1 MKKSRVASI
10 LVVDDNSQNLQLLG
24 SVLQERGYDVA
35 FAMNGKEA
43 LDYLTEELPDLIL
56 LDVMMPGMDGF
67 EVCRD
72 FKKVPDNKNV
82 PVIFLTAKTE
92 TEDIV
97 HGFECG
103 AVDYISKPF
112 QAAELL
118 ARVHTHV
125 ELKRAREEII
135 SLKGLLPIC
144 AGCKKI
150 RDDDGFWLKVETY
163 LTTHTDVEL
172 THGLCPDCYQ
182 ESLKK
187 IEQYRQKMQREQ

>member
-1 MKKSRVASI
+1 
-10 LVVDDNSQNLQLLG
+10 
-24 SVLQERGYDVA
+24 
-35 FAMNGKEA
+35 MNRKFKE
-43 LDYLTEELPDLIL
+43 
-56 LDVMMPGMDGF
+56 
-67 EVCRD
+67 
-72 FKKVPDNKNV
+72 VPRNKNV
-82 PVIFLTAKTE
+82 PVIFLTAKSE

-97 HGFECG
+97 RGFTCG

-112 QAAELL
+112 HAAELL
-118 ARVHTHV
+118 ARVQTHI

-150 RDDDGFWLKVETY
+150 RDDDGFWLRVEAY

-187 IEQYRQKMQREQ
+187 IEPYRQKMQR